1 MLQDLI
7 LSHTKSI
14 TQHQINAAQ
23 LYANYVETYNAVN
36 SGNATMAELYTV
48 IRDMG
53 YEQYQAYALAREL
66 FTISSALY
74 FPVMEYETI
83 CVQIPDAGIFY
94 LTVDP
99 SIIMLFKDVRNNS
112 EDTIQGLSY
121 GHLPIGTVI
130 HCANG
135 VFVNQ

>member
-36 SGNATMAELYTV
+36 SGNATMAELYNI
-48 IRDMG
+48 IRSMG
-53 YEQYQAYALAREL
+53 HEQYQAYALGREL
-66 FTISSALY
+66 FTITSPQY

-83 CVQIPDAGIFY
+83 CVQIPDGGIFY